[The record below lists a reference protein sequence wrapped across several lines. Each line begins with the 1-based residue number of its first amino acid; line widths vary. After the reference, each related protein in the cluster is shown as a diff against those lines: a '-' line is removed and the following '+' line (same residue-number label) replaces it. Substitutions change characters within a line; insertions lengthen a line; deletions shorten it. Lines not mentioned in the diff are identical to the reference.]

1 MRTALPVLLL
11 IVAAR
16 PAAAA
21 ERAGVAM
28 PDAITVGPKTLVLN
42 GIGLRE
48 RTIFKVN
55 VYVAG
60 LYLERRSRSA
70 EEIIRSEQVKRL
82 DVVLLRDV
90 DRDDLMEVFRE
101 GLERNGAA
109 MGRLAARIDRF
120 ASCLS
125 DLKEGDKLTLLY
137 VPGAGLTVILRGK
150 VRGTIPGADFAGSLL
165 SIWLGTKPADQTL
178 KHQLLGG

>member
-1 MRTALPVLLL
+1 MKKMLIPLLL
-11 IVAAR
+11 TIGAR

-28 PDAITVGPKTLVLN
+28 PDAITVGQKTLLLN

-60 LYLERRSRSA
+60 LYLERRSTSA

-90 DRDDLMEVFRE
+90 ERDDLMEVFRE
-101 GLERNGAA
+101 ALQRNGAD
-109 MGRLAARIDRF
+109 MERLAARIARF
-120 ASCLS
+120 ESCLS
-125 DLKEGDKLTLLY
+125 DLKEGDSLTFLY
-137 VPGAGLTVILRGK
+137 VPGAGLTVLLRG
-150 VRGTIPGADFAGSLL
+150 RATGTIAGADFAGSLF
-165 SIWLGTKPADQTL
+165 SIWLGPKPADPSL
-178 KHQLLGG
+178 KNQLLHR